1 MLNADGA
8 GFSLDKKLVLLRLLI
23 PKSNR
28 TMMSFLRSFLWL
40 LFFVCPTLA
49 FTQERD
55 TLPAEKMI
63 TPIDTPLR
71 ITNINPYITLHVDS
85 LLQYKLNINKPAEQY
100 YWYLRNAPVGLKI
113 QEQTGLLTFKAE
125 KKYFLSG
132 KLKYDI
138 PYQVKLGVQHLDHP
152 EEHIDTTITLLFFNT
167 EIIASR
173 IKPTVSNVVFL
184 EESDTLSFQLQCEQ
198 GSYPI
203 TAIKFFASYP
213 IKPLKQASNCDESFV
228 WNPGYDFV
236 KDNDSGKQRSVLLYF
251 VGATQ
256 YQIKDT
262 AIVRVVVRDALN
274 YPVALREHQLLNKN
288 LNNYI
293 LQLKYL
299 FLQLDTRIKKN
310 KTTRTTF
317 DLTSAT
323 TAMTGAILATSSS
336 ESAKNMSKILPSVGV
351 TLVPVK
357 EAVAP
362 AKVYDQNQAALVR
375 TAIKRLDYVRNDQQ
389 LIGEKD
395 PDILRKTQ
403 KLRDELK
410 QTQVQLI
417 DVPLELVS
425 NLSEED
431 LNAYFNSPEVTK
443 KYRVSKK

>member
-1 MLNADGA
+1 M
-8 GFSLDKKLVLLRLLI
+8 KCLLRPI
-23 PKSNR
+23 
-28 TMMSFLRSFLWL
+28 FL
-40 LFFVCPTLA
+40 FVYILTCLSTRA
-49 FTQERD
+49 QESD
-55 TLPAEKMI
+55 TLPVEKSA
-63 TPIDTPLR
+63 PVVDTPLR
-71 ITNINPYITLHVDS
+71 IVNIIPYITLHVDS
-85 LLQYKLNINKPAEQY
+85 SLNYALHINKPESQY

-113 QEQTGLLTFKAE
+113 QEQTGVLSFKAE

-132 KLKYDI
+132 KLKYDQ
-138 PYQVKLGVQHLDHP
+138 PYKVSLGVQNLSRP
-152 EEHIDTTITLLFFNT
+152 EEHVDTTITLLFFNT
-167 EIIASR
+167 EIIPSR
-173 IKPTVSNVVFL
+173 IKPTVSQVVFL
-184 EESDTLSFQLQCEQ
+184 DEADTLSFQIQCEQ

-203 TAIKFFASYP
+203 NGVKFFASYP
-213 IKPLKQASNCDESFV
+213 IKPIKQATLCDEQFV
-228 WNPGYDFV
+228 WNPGFDFV
-236 KDNDSGKQRSVLLYF
+236 KDNDSGKQRIVLLYF

-256 YQIKDT
+256 YQVKDT
-262 AIVRVVVRDALN
+262 AIIKVVVKDALN
-274 YPVALREHQLLNKN
+274 YPMALREHQLLSKN

-310 KTTRTTF
+310 KNTRTTF

-323 TAMTGAILATSSS
+323 TAMSGAVLATGSS
-336 ESAKNMSKILPSVGV
+336 ESAKNLSKILPSVGV

-375 TAIKRLDYVRNDQQ
+375 TAIKRLDYVRNDNQ
-389 LIGEKD
+389 LIGERD
-395 PDILRKTQ
+395 PDILKKTQ

-410 QTQVQLI
+410 QTQIQLI

-443 KYRVSKK
+443 KYRVNKK